1 MTTEPEPDP
10 ESTGPHH
17 DAEVERYFTAHPD
30 IFTHELTDD
39 NTTARARLLTTEE
52 AADMLNIPL
61 PALTRTMEEGQLPFE
76 SQGSRSRIRRDS
88 VLAFQES
95 LRTRRAE
102 ALDRMQAQSQADG
115 LYDVL
120 DTTMD
125 GD

>member
-10 ESTGPHH
+10 ESTGPHP
-17 DAEVERYFTAHPD
+17 DAEVVRYLTAHPD
-30 IFTHELTDD
+30 IFTTELTDD
-39 NTTARARLLTTEE
+39 NTTARHQLLTTQE

-61 PALTRTMEEGQLPFE
+61 PALTRTLEEGELPYE
-76 SQGSRSRIRRDS
+76 SQGSRIRIRADS
-88 VLAFQES
+88 VLALQES
-95 LRTRRAE
+95 LRTPRAE

-115 LYDVL
+115 LYDIL